1 MGTIRSVRRATAVV
15 CRVRAGS
22 RGRNVRAVRAGGG
35 EGFAGGRGD
44 EHCAFEQAAEIL
56 FAGVL
61 MFAVGELAIRGGFVT
76 DGEAFDVNNANVDVA
91 AFPNLALL
99 KFQAQAQ
106 SARIFS
112 AVTTCSGEPVKAYL
126 NFPARRVT

>member
-1 MGTIRSVRRATAVV
+1 
-15 CRVRAGS
+15 
-22 RGRNVRAVRAGGG
+22 
-35 EGFAGGRGD
+35 
-44 EHCAFEQAAEIL
+44 
-56 FAGVL
+56 

-76 DGEAFDVNNANVDVA
+76 DGEAFDVNTANVDVA

-126 NFPARRVT
+126 NFPDRKSVV